1 MSTQPLKI
9 IFAGTPE
16 FAAES
21 LKALLQGPDEV
32 IAVYTQPDRKAGRGQ
47 KLKPSPVKEV
57 ALEAE
62 IPVYQPLNFKEE
74 QDRQVLADLDADLMV
89 VAAYG
94 LILPKAVL
102 DTPKL
107 GCINVHASILPR
119 WRGAAPIHRALLAG
133 DKETGI
139 TIMQMDVGL
148 DTGDMLS
155 KAFTDI
161 EDTDTSASLH
171 DKLAVQGGEILL
183 STIEQLKAGSIS
195 PEPQDDEQANYAH
208 KLTKEE
214 GKIDWAESANAIA
227 QKVRGLFPWPSAYT
241 FIDEQNIRIHQA
253 SVADKTSDASAG
265 SVIGSDK
272 TGIYVSTGNGVI
284 CLEKLQLPGK
294 KAMTAEQ
301 VLNGNKE
308 LFAQGNSFQ

>member
-1 MSTQPLKI
+1 MSTPLKI
-9 IFAGTPE
+9 VFAGTPE

-21 LKALLQGPDEV
+21 LKALLEGPDQV
-32 IAVYTQPDRKAGRGQ
+32 IAVYTQPDRPAGRGH

-57 ALEAE
+57 ALAAD
-62 IPVYQPLNFKEE
+62 IPVYQPLNFKDDADIAE
-74 QDRQVLADLDADLMV
+74 LAALDADLMV

-102 DTPKL
+102 DTPKY

-133 DKETGI
+133 DQQTGI

-148 DTGDMLS
+148 DTGDMLA
-155 KAFTDI
+155 KAYTDI
-161 EDTDTSASLH
+161 LDTDTSASLH
-171 DKLAVQGGEILL
+171 DKLAQQGGELL
-183 STIEQLKAGSIS
+183 LTAIEQLKAGELT
-195 PEPQDDEQANYAH
+195 PEVQDDNLANYAH

-214 GKIDWAESANAIA
+214 GKIDWSDSADNIA
-227 QKVRGLFPWPSAYT
+227 RKVRGLFPWPSAYT
-241 FIDEQNIRIHQA
+241 FMDDHNIRIHQA
-253 SVADKTSDASAG
+253 SVADVKSSSAPG
-265 SVIGSDK
+265 TVINSDK
-272 TGIYVSTGNGVI
+272 QGIYVSTGDGVV

-301 VLNGNKE
+301 ILNGNQT
-308 LFAQGNSFQ
+308 LFATNKAFS